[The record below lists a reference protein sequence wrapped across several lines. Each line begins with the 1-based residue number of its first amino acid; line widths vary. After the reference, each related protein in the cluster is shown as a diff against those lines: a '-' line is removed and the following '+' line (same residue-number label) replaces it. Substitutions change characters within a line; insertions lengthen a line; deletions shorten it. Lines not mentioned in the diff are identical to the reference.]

1 MRMRAFVLCPE
12 GDEIPQAA
20 RNLLFELLTTE
31 LRELSSTTQSRGV
44 SVRRDLV
51 TQKVTAP
58 CWSRRRKSKR
68 QRCTPL
74 WNCDN
79 VLEGPD
85 VERTKLAD
93 SQNGDLKLPQ
103 TERHIPTTREVLEEL
118 FQLLEE
124 YAPMWYT
131 EQHHNRA
138 VAALQDRRV

>member
-58 CWSRRRKSKR
+58 C
-68 QRCTPL
+68 
-74 WNCDN
+74 
-79 VLEGPD
+79 
-85 VERTKLAD
+85 
-93 SQNGDLKLPQ
+93 
-103 TERHIPTTREVLEEL
+103 
-118 FQLLEE
+118 
-124 YAPMWYT
+124 
-131 EQHHNRA
+131 
-138 VAALQDRRV
+138 